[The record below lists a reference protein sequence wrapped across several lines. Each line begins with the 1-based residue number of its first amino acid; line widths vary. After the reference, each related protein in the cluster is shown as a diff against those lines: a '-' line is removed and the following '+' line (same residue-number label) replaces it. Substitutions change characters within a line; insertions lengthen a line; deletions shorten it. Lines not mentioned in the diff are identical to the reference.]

1 MKIKKDNR
9 KMTKYHITMERAN
22 QYFLIYYRET
32 VGEWPYYSDIP
43 YHILLRAHKNYNRV
57 VNNPN
62 SLYKKLNHPN
72 KQQWKEIMK

>member
-1 MKIKKDNR
+1 MKMKKDNR
-9 KMTKYHITMERAN
+9 KMTKYHVSMKRAN

-32 VGEWPYYSDIP
+32 FGEWPYYNDIP

-62 SLYKKLNHPN
+62 SLYNKLNHPY
-72 KQQWKEIMK
+72 